1 MFKMYSKGVKLYFIN
16 FDFKKIIN
24 WGCSSF
30 GRASGW
36 HSEGSRFDPD
46 QLHQKNKLA
55 EFIILYLINFLVEL
69 F

>member
-1 MFKMYSKGVKLYFIN
+1 MFKMFNKDVKLYFIN
-16 FDFKKIIN
+16 FDFKKKIIN

-46 QLHQKNKLA
+46 QLHQKKINRTYY
-55 EFIILYLINFLVEL
+55 FISNL
-69 F
+69 FFS